1 MILRDD
7 RGSAFAEMALIT
19 PLLIFLLAG
28 AVELG
33 RFSAYGVTVAGAA
46 RAGVQYGAQNSAT
59 ATDTTGMQN
68 AATAD
73 ASGITGVTAAASQ
86 FCQCADGSASTCL
99 ASDCATSHRIV
110 YVQVRVN
117 GSYTSVLRYPGIQS
131 SFPVSATAVMRVP
144 Q

>member
-7 RGSAFAEMALIT
+7 RGSALAEMAVIT
-19 PLLIFLLAG
+19 PLLLFLLAG
-28 AVELG
+28 VVELG
-33 RFSAYGVTVAGAA
+33 RFSAYGLTVAGAA

-73 ASGITGVTAAASQ
+73 ASGITGITATASQ

-99 ASDCATSHRIV
+99 ASDCASSHRIV
-110 YVQVRVN
+110 YVQVQVT
-117 GSYTSVLRYPGIQS
+117 GAYTSVLRYPGIQS
-131 SFPVSATAVMRVP
+131 SFPIHATAVMRVP